1 MAVLNQKSVL
11 DMIKEFRRNWHALC
25 NSERTTL
32 CGADSMLLALQ
43 LSMAENNKQHSG
55 EFTVSLSDVLLTWK
69 YLLHEKLNLPIENVK
84 VIDHYEDIRRTYD
97 DFLKNSNMLDLIDV
111 YQRCRILTSNCEN
124 NNTMSPGSALWSLSE
139 NGGVLLPGL
148 DLSAPRE
155 DSPVSALLAQQERK
169 GEPHP
174 ARSWPRNSG
183 LPGIP
188 DTARRKRPD
197 LKKLKAAME
206 RSELRDFLSGKQY
219 AVGDETD
226 LYVPVSPMSKH
237 NQDNEKVQLV
247 ARKIFFSYLNLLVNS
262 KNDLALAHILNIPDR
277 GLGREAF
284 TDLKHAAREKQMS
297 IFLVATSFIRTIELG
312 GKGYA
317 PSPSDPLRTHVK
329 GLSNFINFIDKL
341 DEILGEISNPS
352 IAGGRI
358 LSVIK
363 MQLIKGHNSRDPFYK
378 AVEEVAQDLDLRI
391 KNIINSQQGG
401 VAVSTTDISP
411 ARPKSYAINRGTAYC
426 GRDTVK
432 TLLILL
438 DEEAASAPTEN
449 KAELL
454 YDDENT
460 IHHNGTS
467 ILTLFRSPTQV
478 NNSLMK
484 PLRERVHKSIQE
496 KKVKMKQTL
505 IRSQFACT
513 YKDDCMISKDSWKNV
528 NSASKPLHVLHME
541 NDLSEGINSPVGRS
555 TIGTSFG
562 NVHLDRSE
570 NEKLSRKSSSQ
581 TGNKTSK
588 RKQVD
593 LDGENI
599 LSDNGNDP
607 PQHKNVKIPKTSN
620 SSHNK
625 LECKLARVARGSK
638 CTAKGKLS
646 IGQTKLTQYFRL

>member
-25 NSERTTL
+25 NSERMTI
-32 CGADSMLLALQ
+32 CGADSMLLVLQ

-55 EFTVSLSDVLLTWK
+55 EFTVSLSDVFLTWK

-84 VIDHYEDIRRTYD
+84 VIDHYEDIRKTYD

-111 YQRCRILTSNCEN
+111 YQRCKILTSNCEN
-124 NNTMSPGSALWSLSE
+124 NTISPS
-139 NGGVLLPGL
+139 
-148 DLSAPRE
+148 
-155 DSPVSALLAQQERK
+155 Q
-169 GEPHP
+169 
-174 ARSWPRNSG
+174 
-183 LPGIP
+183 
-188 DTARRKRPD
+188 
-197 LKKLKAAME
+197 
-206 RSELRDFLSGKQY
+206 LRDFLSGKQH
-219 AVGDETD
+219 AEGDETD
-226 LYVPVSPMSKH
+226 LYVPISPVSKQ

-411 ARPKSYAINRGTAYC
+411 ARPKSYTINHGTAYC

-432 TLLILL
+432 TLLVLL
-438 DEEAASAPTEN
+438 DEEAATVPTKN

-454 YDDENT
+454 HDDENT

-467 ILTLFRSPTQV
+467 ILTLFRSPAQV

-484 PLRERVHKSIQE
+484 PLRERIHKSIQE

-513 YKDDCMISKDSWKNV
+513 YKDDCMISKDNWNNV
-528 NSASKPLHVLHME
+528 NSASKPMHVLHME

-562 NVHLDRSE
+562 NVHLDRSK

-599 LSDNGNDP
+599 LCDNGNDP

-620 SSHNK
+620 NSHNK

-638 CTAKGKLS
+638 CTAKDKLI

>member
-11 DMIKEFRRNWHALC
+11 DMIKEFRKNWRGLC

-69 YLLHEKLNLPIENVK
+69 YLLHEKLNLPVENMDVT
-84 VIDHYEDIRRTYD
+84 DHYEDIRKIYD
-97 DFLKNSNMLDLIDV
+97 DFLENSNMLDLIDV
-111 YQRCRILTSNCEN
+111 YKKCRILTSNCEN
-124 NNTMSPGSALWSLSE
+124 NKTICPSQ
-139 NGGVLLPGL
+139 LL
-148 DLSAPRE
+148 
-155 DSPVSALLAQQERK
+155 
-169 GEPHP
+169 
-174 ARSWPRNSG
+174 
-183 LPGIP
+183 
-188 DTARRKRPD
+188 
-197 LKKLKAAME
+197 
-206 RSELRDFLSGKQY
+206 DFLSGKQY

-226 LYVPVSPMSKH
+226 LSIPTSPTSKY
-237 NQDNEKVQLV
+237 NQDNEKVQLL
-247 ARKIFFSYLNLLVNS
+247 ARKIIFSYLNLLVNS
-262 KNDLALAHILNIPDR
+262 KNDLAVAHILNIPDR

-317 PSPSDPLRTHVK
+317 PPPSDPLRTHVK

-341 DEILGEISNPS
+341 DEILGEIPNPS
-352 IAGGRI
+352 IAGSQI

-363 MQLIKGHNSRDPFYK
+363 MQLIKGRNSRDPFYK
-378 AVEEVAQDLDLRI
+378 AIEEVAQDLDLRI
-391 KNIINSQQGG
+391 KNIINSQEGV

-411 ARPKSYAINRGTAYC
+411 ALPKSHAINHGTAYC

-432 TLLILL
+432 TLLVLL
-438 DEEAASAPTEN
+438 DEEAASAPTKN

-454 YDDENT
+454 YDEENT

-478 NNSLMK
+478 NNSIK
-484 PLRERVHKSIQE
+484 PLRERICKSMQE
-496 KKVKMKQTL
+496 KKIKMKQTL

-513 YKDDCMISKDSWKNV
+513 YKDDYMISKDNWNNV
-528 NSASKPLHVLHME
+528 NLASKPLCVLHME
-541 NDLSEGINSPVGRS
+541 NDLSEGVNSSVGRS
-555 TIGTSFG
+555 TIGKSFG
-562 NVHLDRSE
+562 NVHLDRSK
-570 NEKLSRKSSSQ
+570 NEKVSRKSTSQ
-581 TGNKTSK
+581 TGNKSSK

-599 LSDNGNDP
+599 LCDNGNEP
-607 PQHKNVKIPKTSN
+607 PQHKNVKIPKKSN
-620 SSHNK
+620 DSQNNLYS
-625 LECKLARVARGSK
+625 KLAKVAKSNK
-638 CTAKGKLS
+638 CTAKDKL
-646 IGQTKLTQYFRL
+646 IPGQAKLTQFFRL

>member
-1 MAVLNQKSVL
+1 MAALNQKSVL

-69 YLLHEKLNLPIENVK
+69 YLVHEKLNLPIENVK

-111 YQRCRILTSNCEN
+111 YQRYRILASKCEN
-124 NNTMSPGSALWSLSE
+124 NNMMSPS
-139 NGGVLLPGL
+139 
-148 DLSAPRE
+148 
-155 DSPVSALLAQQERK
+155 Q
-169 GEPHP
+169 
-174 ARSWPRNSG
+174 
-183 LPGIP
+183 
-188 DTARRKRPD
+188 
-197 LKKLKAAME
+197 
-206 RSELRDFLSGKQY
+206 LRDFLSGKQY

-226 LYVPVSPMSKH
+226 LYVPISPMSKH
-237 NQDNEKVQLV
+237 KQDNEKVQLV

-317 PSPSDPLRTHVK
+317 PSPSDPLRIHVK

-341 DEILGEISNPS
+341 DEILGEISNPG

-363 MQLIKGHNSRDPFYK
+363 MQLIKGHNSRDPFCK
-378 AVEEVAQDLDLRI
+378 AAEEVAQDLDLRI

-411 ARPKSYAINRGTAYC
+411 ARPKSYAINHGTAYC

-432 TLLILL
+432 TLLVLL
-438 DEEAASAPTEN
+438 DEEAASAPTKN

-467 ILTLFRSPTQV
+467 ILTLYRSPTQV

-484 PLRERVHKSIQE
+484 PLRERIHKSIQE

-513 YKDDCMISKDSWKNV
+513 YKDDYMISKDDWNNV
-528 NSASKPLHVLHME
+528 NSASKPLYVLHME
-541 NDLSEGINSPVGRS
+541 NALSEGINSPVGRS

-599 LSDNGNDP
+599 LCDNGNDP

-620 SSHNK
+620 NSHNK
-625 LECKLARVARGSK
+625 LECKLARVGKGRK
-638 CTAKGKLS
+638 CTAKDKLI
-646 IGQTKLTQYFRL
+646 IGQTKLTEYFRL

>member
-124 NNTMSPGSALWSLSE
+124 NNTMSP
-139 NGGVLLPGL
+139 
-148 DLSAPRE
+148 
-155 DSPVSALLAQQERK
+155 
-169 GEPHP
+169 
-174 ARSWPRNSG
+174 
-183 LPGIP
+183 
-188 DTARRKRPD
+188 
-197 LKKLKAAME
+197 
-206 RSELRDFLSGKQY
+206 SELRDFLSGKQY

>member
-25 NSERTTL
+25 NSERMTI
-32 CGADSMLLALQ
+32 CGADSMLLVLQ

-55 EFTVSLSDVLLTWK
+55 EFTVSLSDVFLTWK

-84 VIDHYEDIRRTYD
+84 VIDHYEDIRKTYD

-111 YQRCRILTSNCEN
+111 YQRCKILTSNCEN
-124 NNTMSPGSALWSLSE
+124 NTISPS
-139 NGGVLLPGL
+139 
-148 DLSAPRE
+148 
-155 DSPVSALLAQQERK
+155 Q
-169 GEPHP
+169 
-174 ARSWPRNSG
+174 
-183 LPGIP
+183 
-188 DTARRKRPD
+188 
-197 LKKLKAAME
+197 
-206 RSELRDFLSGKQY
+206 LRDFLSGKQH
-219 AVGDETD
+219 AEGDETD
-226 LYVPVSPMSKH
+226 LYVPISPVSKQ
-237 NQDNEKVQLV
+237 NQDNEK
-247 ARKIFFSYLNLLVNS
+247 
-262 KNDLALAHILNIPDR
+262 
-277 GLGREAF
+277 
-284 TDLKHAAREKQMS
+284 
-297 IFLVATSFIRTIELG
+297 VATSFIRTIELG

-411 ARPKSYAINRGTAYC
+411 ARPKSYTINHGTAYC

-432 TLLILL
+432 TLLVLL
-438 DEEAASAPTEN
+438 DEEAATVPTKN

-454 YDDENT
+454 HDDENT

-467 ILTLFRSPTQV
+467 ILTLFRSPAQV

-484 PLRERVHKSIQE
+484 PLRERIHKSIQE

-513 YKDDCMISKDSWKNV
+513 YKDDCMISKDNWNNV
-528 NSASKPLHVLHME
+528 NSASKPMHVLHME

-562 NVHLDRSE
+562 NVHLDRSK

-599 LSDNGNDP
+599 LCDNGNDP

-620 SSHNK
+620 NSHNK

-638 CTAKGKLS
+638 CTAKDKLI

>member
-1 MAVLNQKSVL
+1 MLFVTLRERLYVVQTPCS
-11 DMIKEFRRNWHALC
+11 WHC
-25 NSERTTL
+25 SFPWQRTT
-32 CGADSMLLALQ
+32 
-43 LSMAENNKQHSG
+43 NSG
-55 EFTVSLSDVLLTWK
+55 EFTVSLSDVFLTWK

-84 VIDHYEDIRRTYD
+84 VIDHYEDIRKTYD
-97 DFLKNSNMLDLIDV
+97 GLLKNSNMLDLIDV
-111 YQRCRILTSNCEN
+111 YQRCKILTSNCEN
-124 NNTMSPGSALWSLSE
+124 NTISPS
-139 NGGVLLPGL
+139 
-148 DLSAPRE
+148 
-155 DSPVSALLAQQERK
+155 Q
-169 GEPHP
+169 
-174 ARSWPRNSG
+174 
-183 LPGIP
+183 
-188 DTARRKRPD
+188 
-197 LKKLKAAME
+197 
-206 RSELRDFLSGKQY
+206 LRDFLSGRQH
-219 AVGDETD
+219 AEGDETD
-226 LYVPVSPMSKH
+226 LYVPVSPMSKQ

-284 TDLKHAAREKQMS
+284 TDLKRAAREKQMS
-297 IFLVATSFIRTIELG
+297 IFLVATSFIRTLELG

-341 DEILGEISNPS
+341 DEILGEISNSS

-411 ARPKSYAINRGTAYC
+411 ARPKSYAINHGTAYC

-432 TLLILL
+432 TLLVLL
-438 DEEAASAPTEN
+438 DEEAATIPTKN

-484 PLRERVHKSIQE
+484 PLRERIHKSIQE

-513 YKDDCMISKDSWKNV
+513 YKDDCMISKDNWNNV

-562 NVHLDRSE
+562 NVHLDRSK

-599 LSDNGNDP
+599 LCDNGNDP

-620 SSHNK
+620 NSHNK

-638 CTAKGKLS
+638 CTAKDKLI

>member
-25 NSERTTL
+25 NSERMTI
-32 CGADSMLLALQ
+32 CGADSMLLVLQ

-55 EFTVSLSDVLLTWK
+55 EFTVSLSDVFLTWK

-84 VIDHYEDIRRTYD
+84 VIDHYEDIRKTYD

-111 YQRCRILTSNCEN
+111 YQRCKILTSNCEN
-124 NNTMSPGSALWSLSE
+124 NTISPS
-139 NGGVLLPGL
+139 
-148 DLSAPRE
+148 
-155 DSPVSALLAQQERK
+155 Q
-169 GEPHP
+169 
-174 ARSWPRNSG
+174 
-183 LPGIP
+183 
-188 DTARRKRPD
+188 
-197 LKKLKAAME
+197 
-206 RSELRDFLSGKQY
+206 LRDFLSGKQH
-219 AVGDETD
+219 AEGDETD
-226 LYVPVSPMSKH
+226 LYVPISPVSKQ
-237 NQDNEKVQLV
+237 NQDNEK
-247 ARKIFFSYLNLLVNS
+247 
-262 KNDLALAHILNIPDR
+262 
-277 GLGREAF
+277 
-284 TDLKHAAREKQMS
+284 
-297 IFLVATSFIRTIELG
+297 VATSFIRTIELG

-341 DEILGEISNPS
+341 DEILGEISNP
-352 IAGGRI
+352 R
-358 LSVIK
+358 
-363 MQLIKGHNSRDPFYK
+363 
-378 AVEEVAQDLDLRI
+378 
-391 KNIINSQQGG
+391 
-401 VAVSTTDISP
+401 SP
-411 ARPKSYAINRGTAYC
+411 A
-426 GRDTVK
+426 
-432 TLLILL
+432 
-438 DEEAASAPTEN
+438 
-449 KAELL
+449 
-454 YDDENT
+454 
-460 IHHNGTS
+460 
-467 ILTLFRSPTQV
+467 QV

-484 PLRERVHKSIQE
+484 PLRERIHKSIQE

-513 YKDDCMISKDSWKNV
+513 YKDDCMISKDNWNNV
-528 NSASKPLHVLHME
+528 NSASKPMHVLHME

-562 NVHLDRSE
+562 NVHLDRSK

-599 LSDNGNDP
+599 LCDNGNDP

-620 SSHNK
+620 NSHNK

-638 CTAKGKLS
+638 CTAKDKLI

>member
-25 NSERTTL
+25 NSERMTI
-32 CGADSMLLALQ
+32 CGADSMLLVLQ

-55 EFTVSLSDVLLTWK
+55 EFTVSLSDVFLTWK

-84 VIDHYEDIRRTYD
+84 VIDHYEDIRKTYD

-111 YQRCRILTSNCEN
+111 YQRCKILTSNCEN
-124 NNTMSPGSALWSLSE
+124 NTISPS
-139 NGGVLLPGL
+139 
-148 DLSAPRE
+148 
-155 DSPVSALLAQQERK
+155 Q
-169 GEPHP
+169 
-174 ARSWPRNSG
+174 
-183 LPGIP
+183 
-188 DTARRKRPD
+188 
-197 LKKLKAAME
+197 
-206 RSELRDFLSGKQY
+206 LRDFLSGKQH
-219 AVGDETD
+219 AEGDETD
-226 LYVPVSPMSKH
+226 LYVPISPVSKQ

-341 DEILGEISNPS
+341 DEILGEISNP
-352 IAGGRI
+352 R
-358 LSVIK
+358 
-363 MQLIKGHNSRDPFYK
+363 
-378 AVEEVAQDLDLRI
+378 
-391 KNIINSQQGG
+391 
-401 VAVSTTDISP
+401 SP
-411 ARPKSYAINRGTAYC
+411 A
-426 GRDTVK
+426 
-432 TLLILL
+432 
-438 DEEAASAPTEN
+438 
-449 KAELL
+449 
-454 YDDENT
+454 
-460 IHHNGTS
+460 
-467 ILTLFRSPTQV
+467 QV

-484 PLRERVHKSIQE
+484 PLRERIHKSIQE

-513 YKDDCMISKDSWKNV
+513 YKDDCMISKDNWNNV
-528 NSASKPLHVLHME
+528 NSASKPMHVLHME

-562 NVHLDRSE
+562 NVHLDRSK

-599 LSDNGNDP
+599 LCDNGNDP

-620 SSHNK
+620 NSHNK

-638 CTAKGKLS
+638 CTAKDKLI